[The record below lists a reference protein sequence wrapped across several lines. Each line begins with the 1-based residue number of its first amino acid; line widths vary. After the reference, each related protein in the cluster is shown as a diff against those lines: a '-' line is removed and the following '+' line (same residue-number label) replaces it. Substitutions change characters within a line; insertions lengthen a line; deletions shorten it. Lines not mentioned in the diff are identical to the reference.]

1 MNHRETLIDIS
12 GLDPAAVLHALYMR
26 AIVGGPTM
34 AGLDM
39 PRIPL
44 TLDGAREL
52 IDGSIDGSAEFSV
65 RRPLTQDLPQRDS
78 DGRLWFQFLYGCPL
92 KIRLPLD
99 GGLLDTAPYDRDN
112 GTGAAA
118 EAIAPLRAATP

>member
-1 MNHRETLIDIS
+1 MNHREDHLIDIS

-44 TLDGAREL
+44 TLDEAREL
-52 IDGSIDGSAEFSV
+52 IDGSAEFSV
-65 RRPLTQDLPQRDS
+65 RRPLTQDLPQRGP

-112 GTGAAA
+112 GTGSAA